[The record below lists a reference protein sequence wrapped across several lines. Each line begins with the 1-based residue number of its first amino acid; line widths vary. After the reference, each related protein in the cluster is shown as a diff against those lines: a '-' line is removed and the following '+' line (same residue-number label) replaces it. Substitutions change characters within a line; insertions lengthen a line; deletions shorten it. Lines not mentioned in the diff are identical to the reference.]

1 MDEPT
6 HSNATENKEDDCQMA
21 ERKKSMKNR
30 MKQLSAL
37 VLAATMAMGT
47 YTSAFAADM
56 TVYLR
61 SFGKNAT
68 APTQEY
74 SFTIHNVNSNMSIY
88 NALEQAPKTVGMLD
102 TGVTLDTAW
111 NHVTNPDNT
120 EDWYLTYLS
129 ASDSRI
135 NGRGY
140 EAENNG
146 GNTILYK
153 KDGETVGGYYE
164 GNSWMWCPTNGNLNS
179 TDYPETITLSDQ
191 KCKDSNFA
199 IILSYDYSAFPWG
212 DTTGTP
218 EKQ

>member
-21 ERKKSMKNR
+21 ERKMSMKNR

-61 SFGKNAT
+61 SIGEDKAK
-68 APTQEY
+68 TQEL
-74 SFTIHNVNSNMSIY
+74 SFTVHNVNSNMSIY
-88 NALEQAPKTVGMLD
+88 NALVQAPQTVGMLD

-120 EDWYLTYLS
+120 EDWYLTYLA

-135 NGRGY
+135 NDRY

-164 GNSWMWCPTNGNLNS
+164 GNSWMWCPTDGNLNS
-179 TDYPETITLSDQ
+179 TAYPETITLSDQ

>member
-21 ERKKSMKNR
+21 ERKMSMKNR

-61 SFGKNAT
+61 SIGKDKVK
-68 APTQEY
+68 TQEL
-74 SFTIHNVNSNMSIY
+74 SFTVHNVNSNMSIC
-88 NALEQAPKTVGMLD
+88 NALRQAPQTAGMLD
-102 TGVTLDTAW
+102 PGVTLDTAW
-111 NHVTNPDNT
+111 NQVTNSDNT
-120 EDWYLTYLS
+120 EDWYLTYLA
-129 ASDSRI
+129 ASDARI
-135 NGRGY
+135 NDGY

-153 KDGETVGGYYE
+153 KDGKIVGGYYE
-164 GNSWMWCPTNGNLNS
+164 GNSWMWCLTDGNLNS
-179 TDYPETITLSDQ
+179 TAYPTITLSDQ

-218 EKQ
+218 EEQ

>member
-1 MDEPT
+1 
-6 HSNATENKEDDCQMA
+6 MA
-21 ERKKSMKNR
+21 ERKMSMKNR

-61 SFGKNAT
+61 SIGEDKAK
-68 APTQEY
+68 TQEL
-74 SFTIHNVNSNMSIY
+74 SFTVHNVNSNMSIY
-88 NALEQAPKTVGMLD
+88 NALVQAPQTVGMLD

-120 EDWYLTYLS
+120 EDWYLTYLA

-135 NGRGY
+135 NDRY

-164 GNSWMWCPTNGNLNS
+164 GNSWMWCPTDGNLNS
-179 TDYPETITLSDQ
+179 TAYPETITLSDQ

>member
-1 MDEPT
+1 MDELT

-21 ERKKSMKNR
+21 ERKMSMKNR

-61 SFGKNAT
+61 SIGKNAT
-68 APTQEY
+68 APTQEL
-74 SFTIHNVNSNMSIY
+74 SFTVHNVNSNMSIC
-88 NALEQAPKTVGMLD
+88 NALRQAPQTAGMLD
-102 TGVTLDTAW
+102 PGVTLDTAW
-111 NHVTNPDNT
+111 NQVTNSDNT
-120 EDWYLTYLS
+120 EDWYLTYLA
-129 ASDSRI
+129 ASDARI
-135 NGRGY
+135 NDRY

-164 GNSWMWCPTNGNLNS
+164 GNSWMWCLTDGNLNS
-179 TDYPETITLSDQ
+179 TAYPAITLSDQ

-199 IILSYDYSAFPWG
+199 IILSYDYSSFAWG

>member
-21 ERKKSMKNR
+21 ERKMSMKNR

-61 SFGKNAT
+61 SIGEDKVQ
-68 APTQEY
+68 TQEL
-74 SFTIHNVNSNMSIY
+74 SFTVHNVNSNMSIC
-88 NALEQAPKTVGMLD
+88 NALRQAPQTAGMLD
-102 TGVTLDTAW
+102 PGVTLDTAW
-111 NHVTNPDNT
+111 NQVTNSDNT
-120 EDWYLTYLS
+120 EDWYLTYLA

-135 NGRGY
+135 NDRY

-146 GNTILYK
+146 GNTKLYK
-153 KDGETVGGYYE
+153 DSKGNYIGGVYE
-164 GNSWMWCPTNGNLNS
+164 GNSWMWCPMTGKLDS
-179 TDYPETITLSDQ
+179 TAYPDDITLSDQ
-191 KCKDSNFA
+191 KCKDADFA
-199 IILSYDYSAFPWG
+199 IILSYDYSSFSWG

-218 EKQ
+218 EP

>member
-1 MDEPT
+1 
-6 HSNATENKEDDCQMA
+6 
-21 ERKKSMKNR
+21 MKNR

-61 SFGKNAT
+61 SIGKDK
-68 APTQEY
+68 PQTQEL
-74 SFTIHNVNSNMSIY
+74 SFTVHNVNSNMSIC
-88 NALEQAPKTVGMLD
+88 NALRQAPQTAGMLD
-102 TGVTLDTAW
+102 PGVTLDTAW
-111 NHVTNPDNT
+111 NQVTNSDNT
-120 EDWYLTYLS
+120 EDWYLTYLA

-135 NGRGY
+135 NDRY

-164 GNSWMWCPTNGNLNS
+164 GNSWMWCLTDGNLNS
-179 TDYPETITLSDQ
+179 TAYPETITLSDQ

>member
-6 HSNATENKEDDCQMA
+6 HSNATENKEDDCQMV
-21 ERKKSMKNR
+21 ERKMSMKNR

-61 SFGKNAT
+61 SIGKDKVK
-68 APTQEY
+68 TQEL
-74 SFTIHNVNSNMSIY
+74 SFTVHNVNSNMSIC
-88 NALEQAPKTVGMLD
+88 NALRQAPQTVGMLD
-102 TGVTLDTAW
+102 PGVTLDTAW
-111 NHVTNPDNT
+111 NSVTNSDNT
-120 EDWYLTYLS
+120 EDWYLTYLA
-129 ASDSRI
+129 ASDARI
-135 NGRGY
+135 NDGY

-153 KDGETVGGYYE
+153 KDGEIVGGYYE
-164 GNSWMWCPTNGNLNS
+164 GNSWMWCLTDGNLNS
-179 TDYPETITLSDQ
+179 TAYPTITLSDQ

>member
-1 MDEPT
+1 MDELT

-21 ERKKSMKNR
+21 ERKMSMKNR

-61 SFGKNAT
+61 SIGEDKVQ
-68 APTQEY
+68 TQEL
-74 SFTIHNVNSNMSIY
+74 SFTVHNVNSNMSIC
-88 NALEQAPKTVGMLD
+88 NALRQAPQTAGMLD
-102 TGVTLDTAW
+102 PGVTLDTAW
-111 NHVTNPDNT
+111 NHVTNSDNT
-120 EDWYLTYLS
+120 EDWYLTYLA
-129 ASDSRI
+129 ASDARI
-135 NGRGY
+135 NDGY

-153 KDGETVGGYYE
+153 KDGKIVGGYYE
-164 GNSWMWCPTNGNLNS
+164 GNSWMWCLTDGNLNS
-179 TDYPETITLSDQ
+179 TAYPTITLSDQ

-218 EKQ
+218 EEQ

>member
-1 MDEPT
+1 MDELT

-21 ERKKSMKNR
+21 ERKMSMKNR

-61 SFGKNAT
+61 SIGEDKVQ
-68 APTQEY
+68 TQEL
-74 SFTIHNVNSNMSIY
+74 SFTVHNVNSNMSIC
-88 NALEQAPKTVGMLD
+88 NALKQAPETVGMLD
-102 TGVTLDTAW
+102 PGVTLDTAW
-111 NHVTNPDNT
+111 NHVTNSDNT
-120 EDWYLTYLS
+120 EDWYLTYLA
-129 ASDSRI
+129 ASDARI
-135 NGRGY
+135 NDGY

-153 KDGETVGGYYE
+153 KDGKIVGGYYE
-164 GNSWMWCPTNGNLNS
+164 GNSWMWCLTDGNLNS
-179 TDYPETITLSDQ
+179 TAYPTITLSDQ

>member
-21 ERKKSMKNR
+21 ERKMSMKNR

-61 SFGKNAT
+61 SIGEDKVQ
-68 APTQEY
+68 TQEL
-74 SFTIHNVNSNMSIY
+74 SFTVHNVNSNMSIC
-88 NALEQAPKTVGMLD
+88 NALKQAPETVGMLD
-102 TGVTLDTAW
+102 PGVTLDTAW
-111 NHVTNPDNT
+111 NHVTNSDNT
-120 EDWYLTYLS
+120 EDWYLTYLA
-129 ASDSRI
+129 ASDARI
-135 NGRGY
+135 NDGY

-153 KDGETVGGYYE
+153 KDGKIVGGYYE
-164 GNSWMWCPTNGNLNS
+164 GNSWMWCLTDGNLNS
-179 TDYPETITLSDQ
+179 TAYPTITLSDQ

-218 EKQ
+218 EEQ

>member
-6 HSNATENKEDDCQMA
+6 HSNATENKEDDCQKA
-21 ERKKSMKNR
+21 ERKMSMKNR

-61 SFGKNAT
+61 SIGKDK
-68 APTQEY
+68 PKIQEL
-74 SFTIHNVNSNMSIY
+74 SFTVHNVNSNMSIC
-88 NALEQAPKTVGMLD
+88 NALRQAPQTAGMLD
-102 TGVTLDTAW
+102 PGVTLDTAW
-111 NHVTNPDNT
+111 NQVTNPDNT
-120 EDWYLTYLS
+120 EDWYLTYLA

-135 NGRGY
+135 NDRY

-153 KDGETVGGYYE
+153 KDGKTVGGYYE
-164 GNSWMWCPTNGNLNS
+164 GNSWMWCPTDGDLNS
-179 TDYPETITLSDQ
+179 TAYPETITLSDQ

>member
-1 MDEPT
+1 
-6 HSNATENKEDDCQMA
+6 MA
-21 ERKKSMKNR
+21 EREMTMKTR
-30 MKQLSAL
+30 MKKVSAL

-61 SFGKNAT
+61 SIGKNAT
-68 APTQEY
+68 APTQEL
-74 SFTIHNVNSNMSIY
+74 SFTVHNVNSNMSIC
-88 NALEQAPKTVGMLD
+88 NALRQAPQTAGMLD
-102 TGVTLDTAW
+102 PGVTLDTAW
-111 NHVTNPDNT
+111 NQVTNSDNT
-120 EDWYLTYLS
+120 EDWYLTYLA
-129 ASDSRI
+129 ASDARI
-135 NGRGY
+135 NDRY

-164 GNSWMWCPTNGNLNS
+164 GNSWMWCLTDGNLNS
-179 TDYPETITLSDQ
+179 TAYPAITLSDQ

-199 IILSYDYSAFPWG
+199 IILSYDYSSFAWG

>member
-1 MDEPT
+1 MDELT
-6 HSNATENKEDDCQMA
+6 HSNATENKEDDCQMV
-21 ERKKSMKNR
+21 ERKMSMKNR

-61 SFGKNAT
+61 SIGKDK
-68 APTQEY
+68 PQTQEL
-74 SFTIHNVNSNMSIY
+74 SFTVHNVNSNMSIC
-88 NALEQAPKTVGMLD
+88 NALRQAPQTAGMLD
-102 TGVTLDTAW
+102 PGVTLDTAW
-111 NHVTNPDNT
+111 NQVTNSDNT
-120 EDWYLTYLS
+120 EDWYLTYLA

-135 NGRGY
+135 NDRY

-164 GNSWMWCPTNGNLNS
+164 GNSWMWCLTDGNLNS
-179 TDYPETITLSDQ
+179 TAYPETITLSDQ

-199 IILSYDYSAFPWG
+199 IILSYDYSSFPWG

>member
-21 ERKKSMKNR
+21 ERKMSMKNR

-61 SFGKNAT
+61 SIGKDKVQ
-68 APTQEY
+68 TQEL
-74 SFTIHNVNSNMSIY
+74 SFTVHNVNSNMSIC
-88 NALEQAPKTVGMLD
+88 NALRQAPETAGMLD
-102 TGVTLDTAW
+102 PGVTLDTAW
-111 NHVTNPDNT
+111 NQVTNSDNT
-120 EDWYLTYLS
+120 EDWYLTYLA
-129 ASDSRI
+129 ASDARI
-135 NGRGY
+135 KDGY

-153 KDGETVGGYYE
+153 KDGEIVGGYYE
-164 GNSWMWCPTNGNLNS
+164 GNSWMWCLTDGNLNS
-179 TDYPETITLSDQ
+179 TAYPTITLSDQ

-199 IILSYDYSAFPWG
+199 IILSYDYSSFAWG

>member
-21 ERKKSMKNR
+21 ERKMSMKNR

-61 SFGKNAT
+61 SIGEDKVQ
-68 APTQEY
+68 TQEL
-74 SFTIHNVNSNMSIY
+74 SFTVHNVNSNMSIC
-88 NALEQAPKTVGMLD
+88 NALKQAPETVGMLD
-102 TGVTLDTAW
+102 PGVTLDTAW
-111 NHVTNPDNT
+111 NHVTNSDNT
-120 EDWYLTYLS
+120 EDWYLTYLA
-129 ASDSRI
+129 ASDARI
-135 NGRGY
+135 NDGY

-153 KDGETVGGYYE
+153 KDGKIVGGYYE
-164 GNSWMWCPTNGNLNS
+164 GNSWMWCLTDGNLNS
-179 TDYPETITLSDQ
+179 TAYPAITLSDQ

-218 EKQ
+218 EEQ

>member
-6 HSNATENKEDDCQMA
+6 HSNATENKEDDCQKA
-21 ERKKSMKNR
+21 ERKMSMKNR

-61 SFGKNAT
+61 SIGEDKVQ
-68 APTQEY
+68 TQEL
-74 SFTIHNVNSNMSIY
+74 SFTVHNVNSNMSIC
-88 NALEQAPKTVGMLD
+88 NALKQAPETVGMLD
-102 TGVTLDTAW
+102 PGVTLDTAW
-111 NHVTNPDNT
+111 NHVTNSDNT
-120 EDWYLTYLS
+120 EDWYLTYLA
-129 ASDSRI
+129 ASDARI
-135 NGRGY
+135 NDGY

-153 KDGETVGGYYE
+153 KDGKIVGGYYE
-164 GNSWMWCPTNGNLNS
+164 GNSWMWCLTDGNLNS
-179 TDYPETITLSDQ
+179 TAYPTITLSDQ

-218 EKQ
+218 EEQ

>member
-21 ERKKSMKNR
+21 ERKMSMKNR

-56 TVYLR
+56 TVYVR
-61 SFGKNAT
+61 SIGKDK
-68 APTQEY
+68 PKTQEL
-74 SFTIHNVNSNMSIY
+74 SFTVHNVNSNMSIC
-88 NALEQAPKTVGMLD
+88 NALKQAPETVGMLD
-102 TGVTLDTAW
+102 PGVTLDTAW
-111 NHVTNPDNT
+111 NHVTNSDNT
-120 EDWYLTYLS
+120 EDWYLTYLA
-129 ASDSRI
+129 ASDARI
-135 NGRGY
+135 NDGY

-153 KDGETVGGYYE
+153 KDGKIVGGYYE
-164 GNSWMWCPTNGNLNS
+164 GNSWMWCLTDGNLNS
-179 TDYPETITLSDQ
+179 TAYPTITLSDQ

-218 EKQ
+218 EEQ

>member
-1 MDEPT
+1 
-6 HSNATENKEDDCQMA
+6 
-21 ERKKSMKNR
+21 MKNR

-61 SFGKNAT
+61 SIGKDK
-68 APTQEY
+68 PQTQEL
-74 SFTIHNVNSNMSIY
+74 SFTVHNVNSNMSIC
-88 NALEQAPKTVGMLD
+88 NALRQAPQTAGMLD
-102 TGVTLDTAW
+102 PGVTLDTAW
-111 NHVTNPDNT
+111 NQVTNSDNT
-120 EDWYLTYLS
+120 EDWYLTYLA

-135 NGRGY
+135 NDRY
-140 EAENNG
+140 EAGNNG

-164 GNSWMWCPTNGNLNS
+164 GNSWMWCLTDGNLNS
-179 TDYPETITLSDQ
+179 TAYPETITLSDQ

>member
-21 ERKKSMKNR
+21 ERKMSMKNR

-61 SFGKNAT
+61 SIGKDKVK
-68 APTQEY
+68 TQEL
-74 SFTIHNVNSNMSIY
+74 SFTVHNVNSNMSIC
-88 NALEQAPKTVGMLD
+88 NALKQAPETVGMLD
-102 TGVTLDTAW
+102 PGVTLDTAW
-111 NHVTNPDNT
+111 NHVTNSDNT
-120 EDWYLTYLS
+120 EDWYLTYLA
-129 ASDSRI
+129 ASDARI
-135 NGRGY
+135 NDGY

-153 KDGETVGGYYE
+153 KDGKTVGGYYE
-164 GNSWMWCPTNGNLNS
+164 GNSWMWCPTDGDLNS
-179 TDYPETITLSDQ
+179 TAYPETITLSDQ

>member
-1 MDEPT
+1 
-6 HSNATENKEDDCQMA
+6 
-21 ERKKSMKNR
+21 MKNR

-61 SFGKNAT
+61 SIGKDK
-68 APTQEY
+68 PQTQEL
-74 SFTIHNVNSNMSIY
+74 SFTVHNVNSNMSIC
-88 NALEQAPKTVGMLD
+88 NALRQAPQTAGMLD
-102 TGVTLDTAW
+102 PGVTLDTAW
-111 NHVTNPDNT
+111 NQVTNSDNT
-120 EDWYLTYLS
+120 EDWYLTYLA
-129 ASDSRI
+129 ASDARI
-135 NGRGY
+135 NDRY
-140 EAENNG
+140 EAGNNG

-164 GNSWMWCPTNGNLNS
+164 GNSWMWCLTDGNLNS
-179 TDYPETITLSDQ
+179 TAYPETITLSDQ

>member
-1 MDEPT
+1 
-6 HSNATENKEDDCQMA
+6 
-21 ERKKSMKNR
+21 MKNR

-61 SFGKNAT
+61 SIGEDKVK
-68 APTQEY
+68 TQEL
-74 SFTIHNVNSNMSIY
+74 SFTVHNVNSNMSIY
-88 NALEQAPKTVGMLD
+88 NALVQAPQTVGMLD
-102 TGVTLDTAW
+102 PGVTLDTAW
-111 NHVTNPDNT
+111 NHVTNSDNT
-120 EDWYLTYLS
+120 EDWYLTYLA
-129 ASDSRI
+129 ASDARI
-135 NGRGY
+135 NDGY

-153 KDGETVGGYYE
+153 KDGKIVGGYYE
-164 GNSWMWCPTNGNLNS
+164 GNSWMWCLTDGNLNS
-179 TDYPETITLSDQ
+179 TAYPETITLSDQ

-218 EKQ
+218 EEQ

>member
-1 MDEPT
+1 MDELT

-21 ERKKSMKNR
+21 ERKMSMKNR

-61 SFGKNAT
+61 SIGKDK
-68 APTQEY
+68 PQTQEL
-74 SFTIHNVNSNMSIY
+74 SFTVHNVNSNMSIC
-88 NALEQAPKTVGMLD
+88 NALRQAPETAGMLD
-102 TGVTLDTAW
+102 PGVTLDTAW
-111 NHVTNPDNT
+111 NQVTNPDNT
-120 EDWYLTYLS
+120 EDWYLTYLA

-135 NGRGY
+135 NDRY

-164 GNSWMWCPTNGNLNS
+164 GNSWMWCPTDGNLNS
-179 TDYPETITLSDQ
+179 TAYPETITLSDQ

>member
-21 ERKKSMKNR
+21 ERKMSMKNR

-61 SFGKNAT
+61 SIGKDKVK
-68 APTQEY
+68 TQEL
-74 SFTIHNVNSNMSIY
+74 SFTVHNVNSNMSIC
-88 NALEQAPKTVGMLD
+88 NALRQAPQTAGMLD
-102 TGVTLDTAW
+102 PGVTLDTAW
-111 NHVTNPDNT
+111 NQVTNSDNT
-120 EDWYLTYLS
+120 EDWYLTYLA

-135 NGRGY
+135 NDGY

-164 GNSWMWCPTNGNLNS
+164 GNSWMWCPTDGNLNS
-179 TDYPETITLSDQ
+179 TAYPETITLSDQ

>member
-1 MDEPT
+1 
-6 HSNATENKEDDCQMA
+6 
-21 ERKKSMKNR
+21 MKNR

-61 SFGKNAT
+61 SIGKDKVQ
-68 APTQEY
+68 TQEL
-74 SFTIHNVNSNMSIY
+74 SFTVHNVNSNMSIC
-88 NALEQAPKTVGMLD
+88 NALRQAPETAGMLD
-102 TGVTLDTAW
+102 PGVTLDTAW
-111 NHVTNPDNT
+111 NQVTNSDNT
-120 EDWYLTYLS
+120 EDWYLTYLA
-129 ASDSRI
+129 ASDARI
-135 NGRGY
+135 KDGY

-153 KDGETVGGYYE
+153 KDGEIVGGYYE
-164 GNSWMWCPTNGNLNS
+164 GNSWMWCLTDGNLNS
-179 TDYPETITLSDQ
+179 TAYPTITLSDQ

-199 IILSYDYSAFPWG
+199 IILSYDYSSFAWG

>member
-1 MDEPT
+1 
-6 HSNATENKEDDCQMA
+6 
-21 ERKKSMKNR
+21 MKNR

-61 SFGKNAT
+61 SIGEDKVK
-68 APTQEY
+68 TQEL
-74 SFTIHNVNSNMSIY
+74 SFTVHNVNSNMSIY
-88 NALEQAPKTVGMLD
+88 NALVQAPQTVGMLD
-102 TGVTLDTAW
+102 PGVTLDTTW
-111 NHVTNPDNT
+111 NHVTNSDNT
-120 EDWYLTYLS
+120 EDWYLSYLA
-129 ASDSRI
+129 ASDARI
-135 NGRGY
+135 NDGY

-153 KDGETVGGYYE
+153 KDGEVVGGYYE
-164 GNSWMWCPTNGNLNS
+164 GKSWMWCPTDGNLNS
-179 TDYPETITLSDQ
+179 TAYPETITLSDQ

>member
-21 ERKKSMKNR
+21 ERKMSMKNR

-61 SFGKNAT
+61 SIGKDKVK
-68 APTQEY
+68 TQEL
-74 SFTIHNVNSNMSIY
+74 SFTVHNVNSNMSIY
-88 NALEQAPKTVGMLD
+88 NALEQAPQTVGMLD
-102 TGVTLDTAW
+102 TGVTLNTAW
-111 NHVTNPDNT
+111 NHVTNSDNT
-120 EDWYLTYLS
+120 EDWYLTYLA
-129 ASDSRI
+129 ASDARI
-135 NGRGY
+135 NDGY

-153 KDGETVGGYYE
+153 KDGEVVGGYYE
-164 GNSWMWCPTNGNLNS
+164 GNSWMWCLTDGNLNS
-179 TDYPETITLSDQ
+179 TAYPETITLSDQ

>member
-21 ERKKSMKNR
+21 ERKMSMKNR

-61 SFGKNAT
+61 SIGKDKVQ
-68 APTQEY
+68 TQEL
-74 SFTIHNVNSNMSIY
+74 SFTVHNVNSNMSIC
-88 NALEQAPKTVGMLD
+88 NALRQAPQTAGMLD
-102 TGVTLDTAW
+102 PGVTLDTAW
-111 NHVTNPDNT
+111 NQVTNSDNT
-120 EDWYLTYLS
+120 EDWYLTYLA

-135 NGRGY
+135 NDRY

-164 GNSWMWCPTNGNLNS
+164 GNSWMWCPTDGNLNS
-179 TDYPETITLSDQ
+179 TAYPTITLSDQ

>member
-1 MDEPT
+1 
-6 HSNATENKEDDCQMA
+6 
-21 ERKKSMKNR
+21 MKNR

-61 SFGKNAT
+61 SIGEDKAK
-68 APTQEY
+68 TQEL
-74 SFTIHNVNSNMSIY
+74 SFTVHNVNSNMSIY
-88 NALEQAPKTVGMLD
+88 NALVQAPQTVGMLD

-120 EDWYLTYLS
+120 EDWYLTYLA

-135 NGRGY
+135 NDRY

-164 GNSWMWCPTNGNLNS
+164 GNSWMWCPTDGNLNS
-179 TDYPETITLSDQ
+179 TAYPETITLSDQ

>member
-6 HSNATENKEDDCQMA
+6 HSNATENKEDDCQKA
-21 ERKKSMKNR
+21 ERKMSMKNR

-61 SFGKNAT
+61 SIGKDK
-68 APTQEY
+68 PKTQEL
-74 SFTIHNVNSNMSIY
+74 SFTVHNVNSNMSIY
-88 NALEQAPKTVGMLD
+88 NALVQAPKTAGMLD

-111 NHVTNPDNT
+111 KGVTNPDNT
-120 EDWYLTYLS
+120 EDWYLTYLA

-135 NGRGY
+135 NDGY

-164 GNSWMWCPTNGNLNS
+164 GNSWMWCPTDGNLNS
-179 TDYPETITLSDQ
+179 TAYPETITLSDQ

-199 IILSYDYSAFPWG
+199 IILSYDYSAFAWG

>member
-1 MDEPT
+1 
-6 HSNATENKEDDCQMA
+6 
-21 ERKKSMKNR
+21 MKNR

-61 SFGKNAT
+61 SIGKNAT
-68 APTQEY
+68 APTQEL
-74 SFTIHNVNSNMSIY
+74 SFTVHNVNSNMSIY

-102 TGVTLDTAW
+102 PGVTLDTAW

-120 EDWYLTYLS
+120 EDWYLTYLA
-129 ASDSRI
+129 ASDARI
-135 NGRGY
+135 KDGY

-146 GNTILYK
+146 GNTKLYK
-153 KDGETVGGYYE
+153 DSKGNYIGGVYE
-164 GNSWMWCPTNGNLNS
+164 GNSWMWCPMTGKLDS
-179 TDYPETITLSDQ
+179 TAYPDDITLSDQ
-191 KCKDSNFA
+191 KCKDADFA
-199 IILSYDYSAFPWG
+199 IILSYDYSSFAWG

-218 EKQ
+218 EP

>member
-21 ERKKSMKNR
+21 ERKMSMKNR

-61 SFGKNAT
+61 SIGEDKVQ
-68 APTQEY
+68 TQEL
-74 SFTIHNVNSNMSIY
+74 SFTVHNVNSNMSIC
-88 NALEQAPKTVGMLD
+88 NALKQAPETAGMLD
-102 TGVTLDTAW
+102 PGVTLDTAW
-111 NHVTNPDNT
+111 NHVTNSDNT
-120 EDWYLTYLS
+120 EDWYLTYLA
-129 ASDSRI
+129 ASDARI
-135 NGRGY
+135 NDGY

-153 KDGETVGGYYE
+153 KDGKIVGGYYE
-164 GNSWMWCPTNGNLNS
+164 GNSWMWCLTDGNLNS
-179 TDYPETITLSDQ
+179 TAYPTITLSDQ

-218 EKQ
+218 EEQ

>member
-21 ERKKSMKNR
+21 ERKMSMKNR

-61 SFGKNAT
+61 SIGKDK
-68 APTQEY
+68 PKTQEL
-74 SFTIHNVNSNMSIY
+74 SFTVHNVNSNMSIC
-88 NALEQAPKTVGMLD
+88 NALRQAPQTAGMLD
-102 TGVTLDTAW
+102 PEVTLNTDW
-111 NHVTNPDNT
+111 NQVINSDNT
-120 EDWYLTYLS
+120 EDWYLTYLA

-135 NGRGY
+135 NDRY

-164 GNSWMWCPTNGNLNS
+164 GNSWMWCLTDGNLNS
-179 TDYPETITLSDQ
+179 TAYPAITLSDQ

-199 IILSYDYSAFPWG
+199 IILSYDYSSFAWG

>member
-21 ERKKSMKNR
+21 ERKMSMKNR

-61 SFGKNAT
+61 SIGKDK
-68 APTQEY
+68 PQTQEL
-74 SFTIHNVNSNMSIY
+74 SFTVHNVNSNMSIC
-88 NALEQAPKTVGMLD
+88 NALRQAPQTAGMLD
-102 TGVTLDTAW
+102 PGVTLDTAW
-111 NHVTNPDNT
+111 NQVTNSDNT
-120 EDWYLTYLS
+120 EDWYLTYLA

-135 NGRGY
+135 NDRY

-164 GNSWMWCPTNGNLNS
+164 GNSWMWCPTDGNLNS
-179 TDYPETITLSDQ
+179 TAYPETITLSDQ